1 MHCPCIPDEMLQPV
15 SAWQDADAY
24 QEKVREL
31 AKLYKENFR
40 YLAVTNPHSC
50 INVYSNRP
58 RLNQRLPGLLLK
70 GFSLIV

>member
-31 AKLYKENFR
+31 AKLFQENFR
-40 YLAVTNPHSC
+40 HLAVTNPHSG

-58 RLNQRLPGLLLK
+58 QT
-70 GFSLIV
+70 